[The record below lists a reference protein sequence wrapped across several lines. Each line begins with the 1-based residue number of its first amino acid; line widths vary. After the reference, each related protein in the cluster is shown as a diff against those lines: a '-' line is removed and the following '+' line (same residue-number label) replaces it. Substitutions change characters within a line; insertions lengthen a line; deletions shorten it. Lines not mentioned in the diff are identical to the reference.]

1 MAFVFDYEFTDADGD
16 RLTIQDWS
24 ALDDK
29 FLTIFT
35 REVVE
40 LSESAARDLA
50 NYLLRWADGTKE

>member
-1 MAFVFDYEFTDADGD
+1 MAFEFDYDFTDADGD
-16 RLTIQDWS
+16 RLTIQGWS

-29 FLTIFT
+29 SLTIFT

-50 NYLLRWADGTKE
+50 NFLLRWADGIKE